1 MSADE
6 GGGGVRQML
15 MLADEGGGGSLA
27 SLRKQI
33 YVTQFQAGRNFFCLN
48 YLIMMYIHVCAK
60 LIMLPQYMKEY
71 ITFFFKIVKFRKL
84 LMTGGEVHKTE

>member
-33 YVTQFQAGRNFFCLN
+33 YVTQFQAG
-48 YLIMMYIHVCAK
+48 
-60 LIMLPQYMKEY
+60 
-71 ITFFFKIVKFRKL
+71 
-84 LMTGGEVHKTE
+84 